1 MHSILSFSKLY
12 DDYFFKGGGWW
23 VVGTLKYLEL
33 AISRNS
39 CVSKVA
45 RIASKATALLLH
57 KNYYDH
63 NGERSFGHCY
73 SGSV

>member
-1 MHSILSFSKLY
+1 M
-12 DDYFFKGGGWW
+12 
-23 VVGTLKYLEL
+23 VTLKYLEL

-63 NGERSFGHCY
+63 NGERSSGHCY